1 MGFRHIFLLDN
12 GSSDQTIP
20 IAKRHK
26 NVSICQS
33 TFSIEANQGIFKRY
47 LAQHSVE
54 GGWCLDVDID
64 EFFDYPYSNI
74 ISLNEFVEYLNRN
87 AFTAVV
93 TQMLD
98 MFSDRPIFEL
108 VKNCEEEDLRTVYP
122 YFAISEITRTR
133 YRESEVALRYGNR
146 NTLSNE
152 GTELYDGGIR
162 KTLLGVNEI
171 NGHPLLLTKH
181 SLFLPANPLEIFP
194 HVHFQNNA
202 RLADLSCVLLHY
214 KLTRNALASALQNRE
229 RMPGI
234 GKYYDAII
242 KYVTEESAHQIK
254 PHATMKF
261 RSTSDLVDCGFLFA
275 SEGYREYVKNMSAK
289 QLS

>member
-20 IAKRHK
+20 IAKQHK
-26 NVSICQS
+26 SVSIYQS
-33 TFSIEANQGIFKRY
+33 TFSIEANQGIYKRY
-47 LAQHSVE
+47 LARHLAG

-74 ISLNEFVEYLNRN
+74 LSLNEFIEYLNRN
-87 AFTAVV
+87 GFTAVV

-108 VKNCEEEDLRTVYP
+108 AKNWEEEEDLRTVYP
-122 YFAISEITRTR
+122 YFDISEITRTR

-152 GTELYDGGIR
+152 GTELHEGGIR
-162 KTLLGVNEI
+162 KTLCGI
-171 NGHPLLLTKH
+171 NLLLTKH
-181 SLFLPANPLEIFP
+181 SLFLPAKKLELFP

-214 KLTRNALASALQNRE
+214 KLTRNALASALQNKE

-234 GKYYDAII
+234 GNIYEAII
-242 KYVTEESAHQIK
+242 KYVTDESANQIK
-254 PHATMKF
+254 QHATMKF

-275 SEGYREYVKNMSAK
+275 SEDYQKYVKSKSVAERV
-289 QLS
+289 LSSTQ